1 MRHTQKLKPTLTFSA
16 TVKLGKVFELVDV
29 LVVMSVYCSL
39 YAAALVNL
47 EWHRNSLMALILRGQ
62 RPRHAIR
69 YRRKRAMRA
78 RFSSVLWLL
87 GQSSNSAGPGE
98 IRRSLA
104 LNRSTRDSYTRCH
117 GNTDIARLRMLP
129 VCRWCVA

>member
-1 MRHTQKLKPTLTFSA
+1 MLALRRSSRQLGMAQKQLDGTDTA
-16 TVKLGKVFELVDV
+16 
-29 LVVMSVYCSL
+29 C
-39 YAAALVNL
+39 
-47 EWHRNSLMALILRGQ
+47 Q

-69 YRRKRAMRA
+69 SRRKRAMRA

-98 IRRSLA
+98 IRRSLT
-104 LNRSTRDSYTRCH
+104 LNRSTRDLYTRCH